1 MGQCSVF
8 TGFFSLPVYSMGS
21 ISGRCVGKAVD
32 NSENRSSNPASCL
45 ADPGNI
51 RKRKIEEDTSGK
63 SKTAIFHKWQPLSA
77 YRLGRFL
84 PWEASFRGIAVR
96 KSFQQEV

>member
-1 MGQCSVF
+1 MARRKKPPKVVKMSLGREEIGL
-8 TGFFSLPVYSMGS
+8 GF
-21 ISGRCVGKAVD
+21 
-32 NSENRSSNPASCL
+32 SSCPTYLFETALC
-45 ADPGNI
+45 I
-51 RKRKIEEDTSGK
+51 CKRKIEEDTSGK

-96 KSFQQEV
+96 ESFQ

>member
-1 MGQCSVF
+1 MPLAKSQWHLYRFRAFFAQKF
-8 TGFFSLPVYSMGS
+8 TNES
-21 ISGRCVGKAVD
+21 ID
-32 NSENRSSNPASCL
+32 AS
-45 ADPGNI
+45 
-51 RKRKIEEDTSGK
+51 KRKIEEDTSGK

-96 KSFQQEV
+96 ESFQ